1 MNLET
6 NSILNLETAIVN
18 LDRDNQINIISLSG
32 SYQLDYNFEIMAD
45 IKIQIE
51 ITRNNE
57 KVIFEGEASFED
69 IQRNQTYKIEINDLQ
84 PVNEIDNFEGFYNED
99 IEFSFIELT
108 FSTRPDY

>member
-6 NSILNLETAIVN
+6 NSILNLGTTIVSLN
-18 LDRDNQINIISLSG
+18 RDNQINIISLNG
-32 SYQLDYNFEIMAD
+32 TYQLDYNFEILVD
-45 IKIQIE
+45 VQIQIE

-57 KVIFEGEASFED
+57 KVIFGGEVSFED
-69 IQRNQTYKIEINDLQ
+69 VQRNQTYKIGVNDLQ

-108 FSTRPDY
+108 FSTNPDY

>member
-6 NSILNLETAIVN
+6 NSILNLGTTIVSLN
-18 LDRDNQINIISLSG
+18 RDNQINIISLNG
-32 SYQLDYNFEIMAD
+32 TYQLDYNFEILVD
-45 IKIQIE
+45 VQIQIE

-57 KVIFEGEASFED
+57 KVIFGGEVSFED
-69 IQRNQTYKIEINDLQ
+69 VQRNQTYKIGVNDLK

-108 FSTRPDY
+108 FSTNPDY

>member
-6 NSILNLETAIVN
+6 NSILNLGTTIVN
-18 LDRDNQINIISLSG
+18 LNRDNQINIISLNG
-32 SYQLDYNFEIMAD
+32 TYQLDYNFEILVD
-45 IKIQIE
+45 VQIQIE

-57 KVIFEGEASFED
+57 KVIFGGEVSFED
-69 IQRNQTYKIEINDLQ
+69 VQRNQTYKIGVNDLQ

-108 FSTRPDY
+108 FSTNPDY